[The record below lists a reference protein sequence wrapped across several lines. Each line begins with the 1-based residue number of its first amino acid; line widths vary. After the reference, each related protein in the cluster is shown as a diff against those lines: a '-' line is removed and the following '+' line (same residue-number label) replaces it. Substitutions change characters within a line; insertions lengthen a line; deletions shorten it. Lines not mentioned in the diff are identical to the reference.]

1 MRRRTGVV
9 TQQVQYGAAA
19 AARSVQYRKP
29 HPGTAWYASDRSVSS
44 STVLGEE
51 KKRDWRQGRNGR
63 DEQRAAL
70 AVIRGS
76 TSAKI
81 IFTV

>member
-1 MRRRTGVV
+1 VV

-51 KKRDWRQGRNGR
+51 NKKEIGVKAGT
-63 DEQRAAL
+63 DE
-70 AVIRGS
+70 
-76 TSAKI
+76 TSSAPPSRSSVDPHQQKI
-81 IFTV
+81 YLPSDL